1 MFFIGFN
8 NENFESYKKH
18 TFFRIAWIEVAK
30 RASFLAANKRVKSDI
45 SGSVDSLNS
54 SGAKVEK

>member
-1 MFFIGFN
+1 MNPIKNIHFSGLHG
-8 NENFESYKKH
+8 SKLQKGH
-18 TFFRIAWIEVAK
+18 P
-30 RASFLAANKRVKSDI
+30 FLAANKRVKSDI